1 MPKGLLWLITSWQRT
16 LISAVLLCALAWP
29 VLAEEVPASI
39 NINTADAQTLAQ
51 ALSGIGPA
59 RAQAIVDFR
68 EQEGNFVTVDH
79 LEEVPGIGIA
89 TVENNRHRI
98 TVE

>member
-1 MPKGLLWLITSWQRT
+1 MPKDLLWLKTWQRALLFT
-16 LISAVLLCALAWP
+16 VLLCVLAWP
-29 VLAEEVPASI
+29 VLAEQSPASI
-39 NINTADAQTLAQ
+39 NINTADAQTLAEK
-51 ALSGIGPA
+51 LVGIGPA
-59 RAQAIVDFR
+59 RAQAIIEFR

-89 TVENNRHRI
+89 TVENNRQRL